1 MFPKNSVFLKS
12 LIFLRKSSVKFG
24 LAGRFIGKD
33 RRKTRFLRNSDI
45 LAEKL
50 GFSEKPGFSAEKLS
64 FSEKPSLSGRE
75 THFFLKNSVFLEK
88 NQVFLR

>member
-1 MFPKNSVFLKS
+1 MFPKNSVFLKNLVFLKNS
-12 LIFLRKSSVKFG
+12 VFLKSSVFLRKSSVKFG
-24 LAGRFIGKD
+24 LVGRFIGKD

-50 GFSEKPGFSAEKLS
+50 S

-75 THFFLKNSVFLEK
+75 TQFF
-88 NQVFLR
+88 

>member
-1 MFPKNSVFLKS
+1 MFPKNSVFLKNLVFLKNS
-12 LIFLRKSSVKFG
+12 VFLKSSVFLRKSSVKFG
-24 LAGRFIGKD
+24 LVGRFIGKD
-33 RRKTRFLRNSDI
+33 RRKTRLLRNSDI

-75 THFFLKNSVFLEK
+75 TQFF
-88 NQVFLR
+88 